1 MRHDLISDVLSS
13 IKNGDQYGI
22 NECVT
27 HSSQLVKSI
36 LLILQKHGYI
46 GDFEFVDD
54 KKGGKFKIQL
64 LGKVNN
70 CNSVRPRVYVRK
82 DGYEKYE
89 KRFLPAIDFGF
100 MMVSTTKG
108 VMTHNDAKEKG
119 LGGVLLGYVY

>member
-27 HSSQLVKSI
+27 QSSQLVKSI

-54 KKGGKFKIQL
+54 KRGGKFKIQL

-89 KRFLPAIDFGF
+89 KRFLPAIGFGF